1 MIKTEPATVQ
11 TEAQYRW
18 YHRVGAVAAAVFCF
32 ELGAFLIL
40 FPWGRYWDTTLASL
54 IPSNLRPIWLNP
66 YFRGAV
72 SGLGLLN
79 IYISVGEALR
89 LRRFSGPSE

>member
-1 MIKTEPATVQ
+1 MTQIDRVGVQ
-11 TEAQYRW
+11 PEAKYRW

-32 ELGAFLIL
+32 EVGAFLIL

-54 IPSNLRPIWLNP
+54 IPAGARPLWLNP

-79 IYISVGEALR
+79 VYISIVEALR
-89 LRRFSGPSE
+89 LRRFSGPGD